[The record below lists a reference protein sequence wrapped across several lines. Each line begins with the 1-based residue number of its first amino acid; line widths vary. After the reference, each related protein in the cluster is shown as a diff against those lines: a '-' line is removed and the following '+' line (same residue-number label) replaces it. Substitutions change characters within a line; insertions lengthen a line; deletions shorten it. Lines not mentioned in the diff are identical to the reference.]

1 MVENDNLPHKER
13 LIPASDLFDFLQN
26 GFFGFSP
33 GRNQGMYRDAKGFR
47 FRADRKVGGLEDI
60 PEAGGQKMDGIVR
73 AKREKNRYRILIP

>member
-1 MVENDNLPHKER
+1 
-13 LIPASDLFDFLQN
+13 
-26 GFFGFSP
+26 
-33 GRNQGMYRDAKGFR
+33 MYCDAKGFR